1 MTRLFL
7 GGSRHVTRLP
17 GLVLDRL
24 AALLEGA
31 PAVLIGDAAGADAAL
46 QHVLHARGYRRVEI
60 FCSDGLCRH
69 NLGNWPVRAVPTG
82 RRTRD
87 AQFYAVKDRAMAEAA
102 TDGLMVWDGRSPGTI
117 GNARRLVAQ
126 DKPVMIC
133 TVPELR
139 WDDLRDAASW
149 QAFLARQDPGLRR
162 LLNDRAG
169 LEPAAPGASAQAMLA
184 I

>member
-7 GGSRHVTRLP
+7 GGSRHVTVLP
-17 GLVLDRL
+17 ALVLDRL

-46 QHVLHARGYRRVEI
+46 QAVLHARGYRRVEV

-69 NLGNWPVRAVPTG
+69 NLGDWPVRAIPTG
-82 RRTRD
+82 RRARD

-102 TDGLMVWDGRSPGTI
+102 TEGLMVWDGRSPGTI
-117 GNARRLVAQ
+117 GNVRRLVAQ
-126 DKPVMIC
+126 DKPVTIC
-133 TVPELR
+133 TVPEHR
-139 WDDLRDAASW
+139 RDDLRDTRSW

-162 LLNDRAG
+162 RIAG